1 MHVRAP
7 WPATITLIAGAL
19 ITSGCSTKQD
29 ARATEGSPRGTA
41 SSNVASRH
49 LTMAQLK
56 TLTFK
61 EGEVPQASKGGIAVQ
76 EPEPKSEQP
85 SFPPVSVP
93 ACQTMLD
100 IRSGEHASAVA
111 VQVFNWKGDIWPGG
125 STLAAYEDGKARQ
138 AFVQL
143 KQALGSCHS
152 YTGEGWV
159 GKFKAT
165 VKMEQAPQIGDEA
178 VRFREIIPMGPDMPG
193 DRNEQITV
201 VRTGNT
207 IVTFTMLNVGGSSSF
222 PLDLINKQVGRLRNA
237 QRP

>member
-1 MHVRAP
+1 
-7 WPATITLIAGAL
+7 
-19 ITSGCSTKQD
+19 
-29 ARATEGSPRGTA
+29 
-41 SSNVASRH
+41 
-49 LTMAQLK
+49 MAQLK

-61 EGEVPQASKGGIAVQ
+61 EGEVPQASEGGIAVQ
-76 EPEPKSEQP
+76 EPERKSDQR

-100 IRSGEHASAVA
+100 IRSGKRASAV
-111 VQVFNWKGDIWPGG
+111 VLQVFNWKGDIWPGG

-143 KQALGSCHS
+143 KQALGSCRS
-152 YTGEGWV
+152 YEGQGWV
-159 GKFKAT
+159 GNFKT
-165 VKMEQAPQIGDEA
+165 TLKTEQAPQIGDEA
-178 VRFREIIPMGPDMPG
+178 VRFREIIPMGPEQPG

-207 IVTFTMLNVGGSSSF
+207 IVTFRMLNVGGSSSF
-222 PLDLINKQVGRLRNA
+222 PPDLINKQVGRLRNA